1 MKGVFTMKLS
11 LTPEAAS
18 KLAPLFDDP
27 TSIVLLDYGDG
38 NGFLAEGKTEC
49 TLNQAFRILIVHKDC
64 DFHEYNQH
72 LSTSIGNFYYKDY
85 TRMFMDD
92 EMTIKLNPR
101 DQQLSLHG
109 QYRGIITANL
119 KILDYRD
126 QENDNRYH
134 L

>member
-1 MKGVFTMKLS
+1 MKLS
-11 LTPEAAS
+11 LNPEAVS

-27 TSIVLLDYGDG
+27 TSIVLLDYSDG

-49 TLNQAFRILIVHKDC
+49 TLNQAFRILIIHKDC

-72 LSTSIGNFYYKDY
+72 LATPLGNFYYKDY
-85 TRMFMDD
+85 TKMFMDD
-92 EMTIKLNPR
+92 EMTIKLNPH

-109 QYRGIITANL
+109 KYSGVITASL
-119 KILDYRD
+119 KILDYRN
-126 QENDNRYH
+126 QENSNRYN

>member
-1 MKGVFTMKLS
+1 MKLS

-49 TLNQAFRILIVHKDC
+49 TLNQAFRILIVHKNC

-72 LSTSIGNFYYKDY
+72 LSTPIGNFYYKDY
-85 TRMFMDD
+85 TKMFMDD

-109 QYRGIITANL
+109 GS
-119 KILDYRD
+119 KI
-126 QENDNRYH
+126 QA
-134 L
+134 